1 MRKCGRTGEQK
12 RQEFSFMLRPITY
25 TYKGR
30 PLAPFGIQ
38 KSART
43 LRRRR
48 ALRSAV
54 LTILC
59 CLVFLGIIAA
69 SVWWF
74 SSCSRS
80 EPPSGETAGTER
92 TVPSDEF
99 ADAQDADVP
108 EQPGPSSADTL
119 RHPEQAPVQL
129 TESVDRQA
137 LQIYTAAASAF
148 QKKEYEKAR
157 RALRL
162 FFEKLK
168 VPPGH
173 PLYDRA
179 CTILSDSSLAIYR
192 SGNDPADWTVHKVER
207 GESLSRIARKY
218 GTDVATITAANQLTG
233 TALRI
238 GQTLRIPGGSWRIR
252 IERKNRRLL
261 LDGNGRLFKIYPLVI
276 GPRGESAS
284 AGLYRI
290 RRQQTPARI
299 LFYGPSASAASAAIQ
314 SSGEGDPEP
323 GRVCFSLSP
332 GDLAE
337 LLLLIP
343 EKTPAEILK

>member
-1 MRKCGRTGEQK
+1 
-12 RQEFSFMLRPITY
+12 MLRPITY

-48 ALRSAV
+48 ALRSAI

-74 SSCSRS
+74 SSCSRGTPS
-80 EPPSGETAGTER
+80 EETAGPELTI
-92 TVPSDEF
+92 PADEF
-99 ADAQDADVP
+99 AEEQDADVP
-108 EQPGPSSADTL
+108 EQPGPSSPDTL
-119 RHPEQAPVQL
+119 RHPEQPPAQL
-129 TESVDRQA
+129 SESMDRQA

-179 CTILSDSSLAIYR
+179 CAILSDSSLAVYR
-192 SGNDPADWTVHKVER
+192 SGSDPADWTVHKVER

-276 GPRGESAS
+276 GQRGESAP

-299 LFYGPSASAASAAIQ
+299 LFYGTSASSASAVIQ
-314 SSGEGDPEP
+314 SGEGDQEA
-323 GRVCFSLSP
+323 GRVCFSLAP

-337 LLLLIP
+337 LLLLVP